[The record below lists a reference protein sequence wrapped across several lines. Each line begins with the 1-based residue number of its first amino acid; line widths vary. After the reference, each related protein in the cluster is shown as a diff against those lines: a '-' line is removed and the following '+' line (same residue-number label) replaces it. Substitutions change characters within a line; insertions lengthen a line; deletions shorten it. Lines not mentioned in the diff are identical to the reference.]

1 MSRSLVH
8 PFRLIA
14 AGLFAPV
21 LAAAGFVTAA
31 HANDSTAELGTGGI
45 MLTRSDAVRLVSEDL
60 YLSMDEVRVDYVFEN
75 RKDEAVETI
84 VAFPMPDLRGGIDNN
99 IALPGDT
106 ADNFLEFT
114 TEIDGNPVKPQLDQ
128 RAVVAGIDMTEI
140 VKGPGVPLFP
150 FGEATGEAIKALP
163 DPVKADWV
171 TSGLLQKME
180 FNAGKGW
187 ETAYFANWTLRSAYW
202 WRATFPAKSSVSVS
216 HRYKPSVGASAG
228 VYLVRDGKPNE
239 YFADYQSKYCID
251 DDFLA
256 GLIKADNEDRM
267 LTEYRLDYVL
277 TSGGNWANGT
287 IGKFRLTVDKGSP
300 DNMVSFCGEGVTK
313 TGPTT
318 FEMSAENFYPEKDIR
333 VLIVGPPD
341 L

>member
-1 MSRSLVH
+1 MSRS
-8 PFRLIA
+8 PTFRLCRP
-14 AGLFAPV
+14 GL
-21 LAAAGFVTAA
+21 LALFIVAESYALPA
-31 HANDSTAELGTGGI
+31 HANDSTAELGNGGI
-45 MLTRSDAVRLVSEDL
+45 ILTRSDAVRLVSEDL

-99 IALPGDT
+99 IALPTDT

-114 TEIDGNPVKPQLDQ
+114 TEIDGKPVKAQLDQ
-128 RAVVAGIDMTEI
+128 RAEVAGIDMTGI

-150 FGEATGEAIKALP
+150 FGEATAEAIKALP
-163 DPVKADWV
+163 DPVKADWIA
-171 TSGLLQKME
+171 SGLLQKME

-187 ETAYFANWTLRSAYW
+187 ETAYYPKWTLRSAYW
-202 WRATFPAKSSVSVS
+202 WRATFPAKAQVAVS

-256 GLIKADNEDRM
+256 GLIKADNEDRT
-267 LTEYRLDYVL
+267 LTEFRLDYVL

-287 IGKFRLTVDKGSP
+287 IGKFHLTVDKGSP
-300 DNMVSFCGEGVTK
+300 DNMVSFCGEGVKK

-318 FEMSAENFYPEKDIR
+318 FEMTAENYYPEKDIR
-333 VLIVGPPD
+333 VLIVGPPNF
-341 L
+341 